1 MNTITN
7 SIDLRRYFRTAKKLW
22 WLYLLAF
29 IVFMGGA
36 TFYAYY
42 RMPSFETQA
51 TMIIEDSGDN
61 SPAGGLS
68 SLLGRSFSIGGF
80 GSSSVSNEI
89 FVLNSHD
96 LLINASRRNRLN
108 RNYIAH
114 DGIIRSVLYPD
125 SPIELVADDV
135 YFDTL
140 QSSYQINVK
149 IKPNGA
155 ADIEFVRGR
164 FFSKKLYS
172 TTVKSLPYVCDNPA
186 YPVIIA
192 PTTYYNRG
200 EKYDITI
207 NVNSNEVI
215 ANKILKEVVT
225 LTPDKI
231 ADVIQLTYEGPNKEY
246 NKLLLNSL
254 LNEYNNLRVERR
266 KENARREVEFLDNRL
281 AEQLAMLT
289 ESEKEIEQYKS
300 DHNLSDIAE
309 EMKLLVGQSV
319 ESEKELIQL
328 RSSRDYYRE
337 VLAAIRS
344 PKAND
349 QLIPVAEDLSS
360 PMIENYNT
368 LMLQRKQL
376 ALSATPDNASLKIMD
391 SNLSDLR
398 SSIEKNAEG
407 TIAQS
412 TILIN
417 SILENNKATEGRLKN
432 MPAIERRFFELTRDT
447 QLQNELYLFLT
458 EKRENAMLK
467 YQSNSTLGF
476 IVEEAFCAIKPSKKK
491 TYLAFAACFV
501 LALLCP
507 SLLVIFI
514 TARNRKVSSPIDLNF
529 NGLEQQSM
537 TLTGTS
543 TEDLRPLRRVLTDMP
558 DKKRLY
564 CINATNDAEIL
575 RNLAISFG
583 NINTRAEVISS
594 YNSNDALMTALSK
607 VDDASYIMLINV
619 PQPEHVADFTSCIN
633 KEDGLLIVI
642 TAKNSLSIDFFKTLI
657 SNGVKSSNIITAI
670 V

>member
-1 MNTITN
+1 MNNISN
-7 SIDLRRYFRTAKKLW
+7 SIDLRRYFRTAKKMW
-22 WLYLLAF
+22 WVYLLAF
-29 IVFMGGA
+29 IFFMA
-36 TFYAYY
+36 CASFYAFY
-42 RMPSFETQA
+42 RMPTFETQA
-51 TMIIEDSGDN
+51 TMIIEDSGDTG
-61 SPAGGLS
+61 SGGGLS
-68 SLLGRSFSIGGF
+68 NLLGRSFSIGGF

-89 FVLNSHD
+89 FVLNSHN
-96 LLINASRRNRLN
+96 LLIDASRRNKLN

-140 QSSYQINVK
+140 QLGYQINVK
-149 IKPNGA
+149 IKPDGA
-155 ADIEFVRGR
+155 ADIDFVRGR
-164 FFSKKLYS
+164 FFPKKLYS
-172 TTVKSLPYVCDNPA
+172 TTVKSLPYVCDDPA
-186 YPVIIA
+186 FPVIIA
-192 PTTYYNRG
+192 PTSYYERG
-200 EKYDITI
+200 EDYDMTI
-207 NVNSNEVI
+207 VVSSNEAIADMILTKVI
-215 ANKILKEVVT
+215 T
-225 LTPDKI
+225 DTPDKL
-231 ADVIQLTYEGPNKEY
+231 ADVIQLSYVGPNKEY
-246 NKLLLNSL
+246 NKMLLNSL
-254 LNEYNNLRVERR
+254 LNEYNNLRIERR
-266 KENARREVEFLDNRL
+266 KENAKREVEFLDARL
-281 AEQLAMLT
+281 AEQLDMLT
-289 ESEKEIEQYKS
+289 ESEKVVEQYKA

-344 PKAND
+344 PKANN
-349 QLIPVAEDLSS
+349 QLIPVSEDLSS
-360 PMIENYNT
+360 PMIESYNT

-391 SNLSDLR
+391 SNLSDMR
-398 SSIEKNAEG
+398 SSIEENAEG

-432 MPAIERRFFELTRDT
+432 MPAMERRFFELTRDT

-491 TYLAFAACFV
+491 TYLAFAGCFV

-514 TARNRKVSSPIDLNF
+514 TARNRKVSSPIDLSF
-529 NGLEQQSM
+529 DGLEQQSVIIK
-537 TLTGTS
+537 GTS
-543 TEDLRPLRRVLTDMP
+543 TDELRPLRRVLTDMP
-558 DKKRLY
+558 EKKQIY
-564 CINATNDAEIL
+564 CVNVTNDSHIL
-575 RNLAISFG
+575 DNLAESLA
-583 NINTRAEVISS
+583 NINVSTKVIAS
-594 YNSNDALMTALSK
+594 YSNNDALLTAISK
-607 VDDASYIMLINV
+607 VDDTSCLTLINV
-619 PQPEHVADFTSCIN
+619 PQPEYVTDFTQRIN
-633 KEDGLLIVI
+633 SENGLLLVL
-642 TAKNSLSIDFFKTLI
+642 TAENGLSIDFFKTLI
-657 SNGVKSSNIITAI
+657 SNGVKSSNIITVI